1 MERFA
6 QMAPIVGM
14 DVQALVGQ
22 NLNRIRMERGL
33 SQEALALRCELI
45 SQGYISKLE
54 DGKRNPT
61 SVILYILAAA
71 LEVDVGALFSKE
83 GMPLELI
90 EGPILIR
97 SKRSKKT
104 SIDIF

>member
-1 MERFA
+1 
-6 QMAPIVGM
+6 M
-14 DVQALVGQ
+14 DVQALVGK
-22 NLNRIRMERGL
+22 NLNRIRMEKGL
-33 SQEALALRCELI
+33 SQEALALRCELV

-71 LEVDVGALFSKE
+71 LEVEVGAFFSKS
-83 GMPLELI
+83 GIASSLLD
-90 EGPILIR
+90 GPILIR

-104 SIDIF
+104 SIEVF